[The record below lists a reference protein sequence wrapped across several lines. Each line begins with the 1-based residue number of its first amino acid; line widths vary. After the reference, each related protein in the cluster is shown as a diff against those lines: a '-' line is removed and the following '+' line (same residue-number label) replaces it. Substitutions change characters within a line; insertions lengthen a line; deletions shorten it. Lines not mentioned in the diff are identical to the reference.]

1 MNQPL
6 DYLARQA
13 ALDPTRSFAVSAP
26 AGSGKTGL
34 LTQRLL
40 KLLSLCENPEEVLA
54 ITFTRKAAGEMQNR
68 VLQALWQAREQP
80 KPDNSHDLLTW
91 ELAQAVLAQDHAH
104 GWNLLQCPQRL
115 RVQTIDSLCS
125 AISRQLPIASGFGSQ
140 PKPGNDAEAA
150 YRQAVHQLLAELE
163 SESAVRADLTRLL
176 EHLDNN
182 LQALESLLMALL
194 AKRDQWLGVVFQAKA
209 SDARAYLESVLQDI
223 IGDSLKAA
231 AQLLQLHGSEL
242 AAIADWAASNLQT
255 SAPDSLIASL
265 HGITGL
271 PPTDLS
277 AQQQWLAIAQLL
289 LTGGG
294 TFRKS
299 LTKNE
304 GFPAA
309 KENKASA
316 AYKNRFG
323 EMTGALVELHPD
335 AADIINEL
343 RNLPPSHYDDSQWAL
358 LDCLTRLLP
367 RLAAGLD
374 VVFAQVGETD
384 FTAVSQAALTA
395 LGFEDS
401 PTDIALQLDYRI
413 RHILVDEFQD
423 TASTQLELL
432 QKLTA
437 GWEAG
442 DGRSLFIVGDGMQSC
457 YSFRNAN
464 VGIFLEARQQGIG
477 NLPLEKLDLTVN
489 FRSQSGLVSWVNEQ
503 FQSAFPVADDISR
516 GAVKYSASNAFKPEL
531 ASAAVEL
538 YLSPFSKA
546 DEKQSEAREQREGKE
561 QSEPREPSY
570 DDDNSSGNKYLAELQ
585 EAEAVARLIK
595 ELRTKNPDD
604 SVALLARGRNHLQQI
619 FPAMSRLGLSWQATD
634 IDSLSQ
640 RMAIIDLTS
649 LTRALLDPS
658 DRIAWLAIL
667 RAPWCGLD
675 LIDLHKIVNADLK
688 ELNPRVKASAGS
700 IQTGFSIIW
709 QQILG
714 FEKIAG
720 LSSAAQQALARFIKV
735 IQPALATRQRKPLR
749 QWLEGIWLGLGGPA
763 TLLDAQDI
771 NDIPNFFA
779 LLEQHQQG
787 GSISDWQ
794 AFTRAV
800 GKLYAA
806 PRHNADAKL
815 QVMTMHKSKGLEFD
829 HVIIPRLHKLSPSDG
844 QQLMLW
850 RERLNHHGER
860 QLLLGPLAPVGG
872 EKDALYAYIKK
883 ESALQLHYEAT
894 RLFYVGCTRAI
905 KKLYLF
911 ACLAQNETAQS
922 EPAQSESAQLEPGQ
936 SEPKQLELMQFKSG
950 IWKNPPGKS
959 LLNSIWPNV
968 QAQAKTI
975 QLASLTQT
983 KNNYEFARPGLQ
995 QLLRLKPE
1003 WQAPILADNAIL
1015 KIYRGKEVSDEENI
1029 PSAETRSA
1037 KLARHTGT
1045 LIHRALQNLVGLAS
1059 AIDVQKWLPTQQLF
1073 WQIYLKQNG
1082 WHADEITQ
1090 AIQKIT
1096 QAVHNTLNDQH
1107 GEWLLTNSH
1116 SQSASELAITHKQ
1129 GNHIDLK
1136 LRENIIDRTFIADD
1150 IRWIIDYKSS
1160 EPSNG
1165 QSVADFIVQEIA
1177 AYKTQLIRYREC
1189 FAALGETEIKTAL
1202 YFPLL
1207 GNGERFVEVKDQQ

>member
-1 MNQPL
+1 MNLPR

-40 KLLSLCENPEEVLA
+40 KLLSLCDNPEEVLA

-68 VLQALWQAREQP
+68 VLQALWQAKEQP
-80 KPDNSHDLLTW
+80 KPDNTHELLTW
-91 ELAQAVLAQDHAH
+91 ELAQAVLVQDQVQ

-150 YRQAVHQLLAELE
+150 YRQAVHQLLKELE
-163 SESAVRADLTRLL
+163 SESEVRTDLTRLL

-194 AKRDQWLGVVFQAKA
+194 AKRDQWLGVVFQAKG
-209 SDARAYLESVLQDI
+209 SDARPYLESVLQDI
-223 IGDSLKAA
+223 INDSLKAA
-231 AQLLQLHGSEL
+231 EEVLLLHGSEL
-242 AAIADWAASNLQT
+242 AVIADWAAGNLQE
-255 SAPDSLIASL
+255 SAPDSPIASL
-265 HGITGL
+265 HGMAGL
-271 PPTDLS
+271 PRPTLS
-277 AQQQWLAIAQLL
+277 EQKQWLAIAHLL
-289 LTGGG
+289 LTGSG

-309 KENKASA
+309 KDNKDSA
-316 AYKNRFG
+316 AYKNRLG
-323 EMTGALVELHPD
+323 ELTGAIVELHPD
-335 AADIINEL
+335 AAAILNEL

-374 VVFAQVGETD
+374 IVFAQLGETD

-401 PTDIALQLDYRI
+401 PTDVALQLDYRI

-477 NLPLEKLDLTVN
+477 NLALEKLDLTVN
-489 FRSQSGLVSWVNEQ
+489 FRSQSGLVNWVNEQ
-503 FQSAFPVADDISR
+503 FQNAFPVDDDISR
-516 GAVKYSASNAFKPEL
+516 GAVKYSASHAFKPEL
-531 ASAAVEL
+531 AGAAVEL

-546 DEKQSEAREQREGKE
+546 DEKEESDEDENT
-561 QSEPREPSY
+561 SDS
-570 DDDNSSGNKYLAELQ
+570 KYLAELQ
-585 EAEAVARLIK
+585 EAEAIAHLIK
-595 ELRTKNPDD
+595 KLRTDYPED

-619 FPAMSRLGLSWQATD
+619 FPAMGRLGLSWQATD
-634 IDSLSQ
+634 IDSLAQ

-649 LTRALLDPS
+649 LTRALLDPT
-658 DRIAWLAIL
+658 DRIAWLSIL

-675 LIDLHKIVNADLK
+675 LKDLHKIANTDLA
-688 ELNPRVKASAGS
+688 ESGS
-700 IQTGFSIIW
+700 KHSSNISQQTEFPTIW
-709 QQILG
+709 YQVLG
-714 FEKIAG
+714 FEKITG
-720 LSSAAQQALARFIKV
+720 LSNAAQQALTRFVSV
-735 IQPALATRQRKPLR
+735 IEPALATRQRKPLR
-749 QWLEGIWLGLGGPA
+749 QWLEGIWLALGGPA
-763 TLLDAQDI
+763 TLLDTQDI
-771 NDIPNFFA
+771 KDIPTFFA
-779 LLEQHQQG
+779 LLEQHHQG

-794 AFTRAV
+794 TFTRAV

-806 PRHNADAKL
+806 PRQNADAKL

-872 EKDALYAYIKK
+872 EKDRLYAYIKK

-911 ACLAQNETAQS
+911 GCLAQNEATQS
-922 EPAQSESAQLEPGQ
+922 EKGV
-936 SEPKQLELMQFKSG
+936 
-950 IWKNPPGKS
+950 WKNPPSKS
-959 LLNSIWPNV
+959 LLNSIWHNV
-968 QAQAKTI
+968 AAQVKVITPT
-975 QLASLTQT
+975 SLS
-983 KNNYEFARPGLQ
+983 KHKDMAEFERAGLQ
-995 QLLRLKPE
+995 QLLRLKPK
-1003 WQAPILADNAIL
+1003 WQVPILFDNEIL
-1015 KIYRGKEVSDEENI
+1015 RTYRGKEVSDEDNV
-1029 PSAETRSA
+1029 PLAETRSA
-1037 KLARHTGT
+1037 KLGRHTGT
-1045 LIHRALQNLVGLAS
+1045 LIHRALQNLVGIAS
-1059 AIDVQKWLPTQQLF
+1059 TFDVQTWLHNQKPF
-1073 WQIYLKQNG
+1073 WQTYLKQNG
-1082 WHADEITQ
+1082 WHTEEITLALQKVSQ
-1090 AIQKIT
+1090 AI
-1096 QAVHNTLNDQH
+1096 HNTLDDEQ
-1107 GEWLLTNSH
+1107 GKWLLDNSH
-1116 SQSASELAITHKQ
+1116 QQSASELIITHKQ

-1136 LRENIIDRTFIADD
+1136 LRENIIDRTFIADGV
-1150 IRWIIDYKSS
+1150 RWIIDYKSS
-1160 EPSNG
+1160 EPNRG
-1165 QSVADFIVQEIA
+1165 QSVGDFIVQEIA
-1177 AYKTQLIRYREC
+1177 AYKTQLLRYKEC
-1189 FAALGETEIKTAL
+1189 FTALGETDIKTIL

-1207 GNGERFVEVKDQQ
+1207 ESGARFVNVEDYQ

>member
-1 MNQPL
+1 MENRTLFPSDMLPFDSVPFDTLPL
-6 DYLARQA
+6 DSLARKA
-13 ALDPTRSFAVSAP
+13 ALDPSRSFAVSAP

-40 KLLSLCENPEEVLA
+40 KLLSLCDNPEEVLA

-68 VLQALWQAREQP
+68 VLQALWQAKEQP
-80 KPDNSHDLLTW
+80 KPGNSHDLLTW
-91 ELAQAVLAQDHAH
+91 ELAQAVLAQDETH

-115 RVQTIDSLCS
+115 RIQTIDSLCS
-125 AISRQLPIASGFGSQ
+125 SISRQLPIASGFGSQ
-140 PKPGNDAEAA
+140 PKPGNDADTA
-150 YRQAVHQLLAELE
+150 YRKAVHQLLSELE
-163 SESAVRADLTRLL
+163 SESAVRNDLTRLL
-176 EHLDNN
+176 VHLDNN
-182 LQALESLLMALL
+182 LQALASLLMALL
-194 AKRDQWLGVVFQAKA
+194 AKRDQWLGVVFQAKG

-223 IGDSLKAA
+223 ICDSLIAA
-231 AQLLQLHGSEL
+231 EDVLQLHGSEL
-242 AAIADWAASNLQT
+242 AIIADWAASNLQD
-255 SAPDSLIASL
+255 SAPDSFIASL
-265 HGITGL
+265 QNMTGL
-271 PPTDLS
+271 PQPNLSDLK
-277 AQQQWLAIAQLL
+277 QWIAIAHLL

-309 KENKASA
+309 KENKESA
-316 AYKNRFG
+316 TYKNRFG
-323 EMTGALVELHPD
+323 EMTGAIIELNPD

-343 RNLPPSHYDDSQWAL
+343 RNLPPSHYDDNQWAL

-374 VVFAQVGETD
+374 LIFAQLGETD

-395 LGFEDS
+395 LGSEES

-432 QKLTA
+432 QKLTV

-477 NLPLEKLDLTVN
+477 NLALEKLDLTVN
-489 FRSQSGLVSWVNEQ
+489 FRSQSGVVIWVNEQ
-503 FQSAFPVADDISR
+503 FQNAFPMDDDISR

-531 ASAAVEL
+531 EGAAVEL

-546 DEKQSEAREQREGKE
+546 DEREDG
-561 QSEPREPSY
+561 
-570 DDDNSSGNKYLAELQ
+570 DDEENNSDSKYLAELQ
-585 EAEAVARLIK
+585 EAEAIAHLIK

-604 SVALLARGRNHLQQI
+604 SVALLTRGRNHLHQI

-634 IDSLSQ
+634 IDSLAQ

-649 LTRALLDPS
+649 LTRALLDPT

-675 LIDLHKIVNADLK
+675 LIDLHKITNAN
-688 ELNPRVKASAGS
+688 LNKFNPDDKSSAVTS
-700 IQTGFSIIW
+700 KQTEFPIIW
-709 QQILG
+709 QQILEY
-714 FEKIAG
+714 EKISE
-720 LSSAAQQALARFIKV
+720 LSHAAHQALARFISV
-735 IQPALATRQRKPLR
+735 IQPALATRQRKPIR
-749 QWLEGIWLGLGGPA
+749 QWLEGIWLALGGPA

-787 GSISDWQ
+787 GSITNWQ
-794 AFTRAV
+794 TFTRAV
-800 GKLYAA
+800 SKLYAA
-806 PRHNADAKL
+806 PRKNADVKL

-829 HVIIPRLHKLSPSDG
+829 HVIIPRLHKLAPSDG

-850 RERLNHHGER
+850 RERLNSHGER

-872 EKDALYAYIKK
+872 EKDKLYAYIKK
-883 ESALQLHYEAT
+883 ESALQLDYEAT

-911 ACLAQNETAQS
+911 GCLAQNEPSQH
-922 EPAQSESAQLEPGQ
+922 E
-936 SEPKQLELMQFKSG
+936 KG
-950 IWKNPPGKS
+950 IWKNPPSKS
-959 LLNSIWPNV
+959 LLNSIWQNV
-968 QAQAKTI
+968 QTHAKTI
-975 QLASLTQT
+975 QPTPLSKI
-983 KNNYEFARPGLQ
+983 KNIAEFEREGLQ
-995 QLLRLKPE
+995 QLLRLTPE
-1003 WQAPILADNAIL
+1003 WQAPVLIDNEML
-1015 KIYRGKEVSDEENI
+1015 KIYRGKEVSDEDNI
-1029 PSAETRSA
+1029 PIAETRSA

-1045 LIHRALQNLVGLAS
+1045 LIHRALQNIVGIAG
-1059 AIDVQKWLPTQQLF
+1059 AIDAQKWLQIQQPF
-1073 WQIYLKQNG
+1073 WQVYLKQNG
-1082 WHADEITQ
+1082 CHAEEIAQ
-1090 AIQKIT
+1090 ATQKIT
-1096 QAVHNTLNDQH
+1096 QAIHNTLTDPN
-1107 GEWLLTNSH
+1107 GRWLLDNSH
-1116 SQSASELAITHKQ
+1116 PHSACELTITHKQ

-1136 LRENIIDRTFIADD
+1136 LRESIIDRTFIADGM
-1150 IRWIIDYKSS
+1150 RWIIDYKSS
-1160 EPSNG
+1160 EPNKG
-1165 QSVADFIVQEIA
+1165 QAVSDFIAQEIA
-1177 AYKTQLIRYREC
+1177 AYKTQLVRYKEC

-1207 GNGERFVEVKDQQ
+1207 GNGERFIKVDD

>member
-6 DYLARQA
+6 DYLARKA

-40 KLLSLCENPEEVLA
+40 KLLSLCDNPEEVLA

-68 VLQALWQAREQP
+68 VLQALWQAKEQP
-80 KPDNSHDLLTW
+80 QPVNSHDLLTW
-91 ELAQAVLAQDHAH
+91 ELAQAVLIQDDAQ

-115 RVQTIDSLCS
+115 RIQTIDSLCS

-140 PKPGNDAEAA
+140 PKPANDADTA
-150 YRQAVHQLLAELE
+150 YRQAIHQLFNELE
-163 SESAVRADLTRLL
+163 SESSVCADLTRLL
-176 EHLDNN
+176 QHLDNN
-182 LQALESLLMALL
+182 LQALENLLLTLL
-194 AKRDQWLGVVFQAKA
+194 AKRDQWLGVVFQAKG
-209 SDARAYLESVLQDI
+209 SDARDYLESVLQDI
-223 IGDSLKAA
+223 ICDSTKAA
-231 AQLLQLHGSEL
+231 AHVLQLHGSEL
-242 AAIADWAASNLQT
+242 AAIADWAAGNLQE

-265 HGITGL
+265 RYMTGL
-271 PPTDLS
+271 PQTDLS
-277 AQQQWLAIAQLL
+277 EQKQWLAIAHLL

-309 KENKASA
+309 KESKDSA
-316 AYKNRFG
+316 GYKNRFG
-323 EMTGALVELHPD
+323 EMTGAILELHPD

-343 RNLPPSHYDDSQWAL
+343 RYLPPSHYDDSQWTL

-374 VVFAQVGETD
+374 VVFAQLGETD

-477 NLPLEKLDLTVN
+477 TLALEKLDLTVN
-489 FRSQSGLVSWVNEQ
+489 FRSQSGVVNWVNEQ
-503 FQSAFPVADDISR
+503 FQNAFPVDDDISR
-516 GAVKYSASNAFKPEL
+516 GAVKYSASYAFKPKLE
-531 ASAAVEL
+531 SAAVEL
-538 YLSPFSKA
+538 YLSPFSKT
-546 DEKQSEAREQREGKE
+546 DEKEES
-561 QSEPREPSY
+561 
-570 DDDNSSGNKYLAELQ
+570 DDEENNSSSKYLAELQ
-585 EAEAVARLIK
+585 EAEAIARLIK

-634 IDSLSQ
+634 IDSLAQ
-640 RMAIIDLTS
+640 RMVIIDLTS
-649 LTRALLDPS
+649 LTRALLDPT
-658 DRIAWLAIL
+658 DRIAWLAVL

-675 LIDLHKIVNADLK
+675 LKDLHCIANANLA
-688 ELNPRVKASAGS
+688 EQNPRIK
-700 IQTGFSIIW
+700 INDFPTLW
-709 QQILG
+709 QQVLL
-714 FEKIAG
+714 FEQIDG
-720 LSSAAQQALARFIKV
+720 LSRAGQQALARFISI
-735 IQPALATRQRKPLR
+735 IQPALTTRQRKPLR
-749 QWLEGIWLGLGGPA
+749 QWVEGIWLALGGPA
-763 TLLDAQDI
+763 TLLDAHDI
-771 NDIPNFFA
+771 NDIPNFFS

-787 GSISDWQ
+787 GSISNWKI
-794 AFTRAV
+794 FTRAV

-806 PRHNADAKL
+806 PRQNADAKL

-844 QQLMLW
+844 QQLLLW
-850 RERLNHHGER
+850 RERLNHQGHR

-872 EKDALYAYIKK
+872 EKDKIYAYIKK

-911 ACLAQNETAQS
+911 GCLAQNEPTHQ
-922 EPAQSESAQLEPGQ
+922 E
-936 SEPKQLELMQFKSG
+936 KG
-950 IWKNPPGKS
+950 IWKNPPSKS
-959 LLNSIWPNV
+959 LLNSIWKNV
-968 QAQAKTI
+968 QDDAKII
-975 QLASLTQT
+975 QYAPLSRA
-983 KNNYEFARPGLQ
+983 KNGAHFERPGLQ

-1003 WQAPILADNAIL
+1003 WQAPALLDNEIL
-1015 KIYRGKEVSDEENI
+1015 KIYRGKEVSDEDNI
-1029 PSAETRSA
+1029 PLAETRSA

-1045 LIHRALQNLVGLAS
+1045 LIHRSLQNLVGIAS
-1059 AIDVQKWLPTQQLF
+1059 TLDEQKWIQTHQLF

-1082 WHADEITQ
+1082 CHAEEITQ

-1096 QAVHNTLNDQH
+1096 QAIHNTLHDQH
-1107 GEWLLTNSH
+1107 GQWLLDNSH
-1116 SQSASELAITHKQ
+1116 LQSACELTITHKQ

-1136 LRENIIDRTFIADD
+1136 LRENIIDRTFIADGV
-1150 IRWIIDYKSS
+1150 RWIIDYKSS
-1160 EPSNG
+1160 EPSCG
-1165 QSVADFIVQEIA
+1165 QSVADFITQETA
-1177 AYKTQLIRYREC
+1177 AYKNQLARYKVC
-1189 FAALGETEIKTAL
+1189 FAALGEPNIKMVL
-1202 YFPLL
+1202 YFPCLEDETKL
-1207 GNGERFVEVKDQQ
+1207 VVINELAIH